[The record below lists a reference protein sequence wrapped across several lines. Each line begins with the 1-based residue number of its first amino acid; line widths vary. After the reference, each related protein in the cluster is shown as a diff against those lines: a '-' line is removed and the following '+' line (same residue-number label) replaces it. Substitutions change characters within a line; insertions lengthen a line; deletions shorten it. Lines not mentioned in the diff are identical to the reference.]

1 MIDLGESGEDLDA
14 IENAFHQAKSEDERP
29 SLIILRTHIGTPSP
43 DIDTADVHG
52 YSLKGDK
59 IADTKK
65 KMGLPEDE
73 TFYCPQEVLDFY
85 HSAGRRGASARD
97 EWVESFK
104 NASIDLESW
113 EACQSGTGL
122 QGWQEHVPS
131 WEAGESVATRK
142 ASNIC
147 FQALSEFIPGL
158 IGGGADLT
166 GNTGT
171 SLEGFGVQSAEC
183 PEGRQIYFG
192 VREHAM
198 GGISNG
204 IALHGGFIP
213 VNGTFFVFADYMRAS
228 VRLAALSNA
237 KNIFVW
243 SHDSVGVGEDGPTH
257 QPVEHLSSLRSMP
270 NLQLF
275 RPADANETVAAW
287 VLAINHSGPTGLILT
302 RQDVPV
308 LDGTGDINKVAKG
321 AYVLAD
327 VDLSPDLVIIGT
339 GSEVSVALEAA
350 ELIKERGVNVR
361 VVSMPCMQ
369 LFESQDAEYRS
380 SVLPEGVPVISI
392 EAGSTFGWH
401 QWSDVQIGI
410 DRFGASA
417 PGETVMKNLGITPEA
432 VLAAAEELTK
442 S

>member
-1 MIDLGESGEDLDA
+1 M
-14 IENAFHQAKSEDERP
+14 
-29 SLIILRTHIGTPSP
+29 
-43 DIDTADVHG
+43 
-52 YSLKGDK
+52 
-59 IADTKK
+59 
-65 KMGLPEDE
+65 
-73 TFYCPQEVLDFY
+73 
-85 HSAGRRGASARD
+85 
-97 EWVESFK
+97 
-104 NASIDLESW
+104 
-113 EACQSGTGL
+113 
-122 QGWQEHVPS
+122 
-131 WEAGESVATRK
+131 
-142 ASNIC
+142 
-147 FQALSEFIPGL
+147 
-158 IGGGADLT
+158 
-166 GNTGT
+166 
-171 SLEGFGVQSAEC
+171 
-183 PEGRQIYFG
+183 
-192 VREHAM
+192 
-198 GGISNG
+198 
-204 IALHGGFIP
+204 
-213 VNGTFFVFADYMRAS
+213 
-228 VRLAALSNA
+228 
-237 KNIFVW
+237 
-243 SHDSVGVGEDGPTH
+243 GVGEDGPTH

>member
-1 MIDLGESGEDLDA
+1 
-14 IENAFHQAKSEDERP
+14 
-29 SLIILRTHIGTPSP
+29 
-43 DIDTADVHG
+43 
-52 YSLKGDK
+52 
-59 IADTKK
+59 
-65 KMGLPEDE
+65 
-73 TFYCPQEVLDFY
+73 
-85 HSAGRRGASARD
+85 
-97 EWVESFK
+97 
-104 NASIDLESW
+104 
-113 EACQSGTGL
+113 
-122 QGWQEHVPS
+122 
-131 WEAGESVATRK
+131 
-142 ASNIC
+142 
-147 FQALSEFIPGL
+147 
-158 IGGGADLT
+158 
-166 GNTGT
+166 
-171 SLEGFGVQSAEC
+171 
-183 PEGRQIYFG
+183 
-192 VREHAM
+192 M

-321 AYVLAD
+321 AYVLAG

-432 VLAAAEELTK
+432 VLAAAEELTN